1 MLQTKLP
8 RLSVSQSKRL
18 RRKLRS
24 IIDQIRV
31 PQLRTGLVAQIL
43 PIFLLFLFL
52 LITYNL
58 FTIKKIDCLYD
69 RNSCSIE
76 ITDKFQKYL
85 GTNVLFLNQKQVS
98 QVVKSAHPVEKIS
111 FAFKMFNTL
120 KVTLEGGNPP
130 VIAQIYLVKELPQM
144 TLDSAPGSSESAD
157 WPRPTIEITAF
168 TQTASSSS
176 YSLWDNGLMTPSA
189 TGEGKIKY
197 IFSEKPDNQTIK
209 AVYNLIKLV
218 NKYLNTE
225 SIHIVGQRV
234 FLSQANEPDIIISV
248 PFDERQLSESLQ
260 SFAYFTTLK
269 KDAKVIDLRFK
280 NPIIR

>member
-18 RRKLRS
+18 RRKIRS
-24 IIDQIRV
+24 FVDQAPRIFPV
-31 PQLRTGLVAQIL
+31 
-43 PIFLLFLFL
+43 FLLFLFL
-52 LITYNL
+52 LLTYNL
-58 FTIKKIDCLYD
+58 FTIKQIDCTSD
-69 RNSCSIE
+69 RDPCSIE
-76 ITDKFQKYL
+76 ITEKFQKYL

-98 QVVKSAHPVEKIS
+98 QAVRSAHSVEKIS

-120 KVTLEGGNPP
+120 RVTLEGGNPP
-130 VIAQIYLVKELPQM
+130 VLAQIYLVKDLPRV

-176 YSLWDNGLMTPSA
+176 FSLWDNGLMTPSS
-189 TGEGKIKY
+189 TGEGKINY
-197 IFSEKPDNQTIK
+197 IFSEKPDNKTIK
-209 AVYNLIKLV
+209 AVYKLVKLV

-234 FLSQANEPDIIISV
+234 FLSQLNEPDIIISV